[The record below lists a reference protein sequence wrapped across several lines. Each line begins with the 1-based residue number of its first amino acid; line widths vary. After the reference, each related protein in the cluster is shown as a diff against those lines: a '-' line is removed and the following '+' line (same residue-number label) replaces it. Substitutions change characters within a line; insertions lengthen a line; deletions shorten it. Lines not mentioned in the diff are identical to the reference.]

1 MRQRRIVLILAMAVI
16 AAAVAGFS
24 TLRFLSTRPATAV
37 MAPAARKASVVLAV
51 RDLPAGHPVTAQDVR
66 TVEWP
71 AELVPA
77 GYHSQ
82 PADVVG
88 RGLMAAVRTNEP
100 LLASK
105 LAEPGSGAGL
115 PIVIPEGRRAM
126 SIPVDQVVGVAG
138 FVIPGTRVDVLLTI
152 QPPNQNEMVTQIILQ
167 NLTVLTAGQLTTRN
181 DAGDPMTTNVV
192 TLLVSPQEAE
202 RLSLA
207 TSQGR
212 IQLALRNML
221 DVDDAITSGVR
232 VTGLLNSDARRPAT
246 TATRPAP
253 PPAPRPEPAV
263 VEVYKGG
270 TRSIQRF

>member
-1 MRQRRIVLILAMAVI
+1 MRERRIVLILVLAVV

-24 TLRFLSTRPATAV
+24 TLRYLSTAPVTAV
-37 MAPAARKASVVLAV
+37 TPPSARRASVVLAS
-51 RDLPAGHPVTAQDVR
+51 RDLPVGHPVTAEDVR

-71 AELVPA
+71 ADLVPS
-77 GYHSQ
+77 GYYSQ
-82 PADVVG
+82 TADVVG
-88 RGLMAAVRTNEP
+88 RGLIVGVRANEP

-115 PIVIPEGRRAM
+115 PIMIPEGYRAM
-126 SIPVDQVVGVAG
+126 SIGVDQVVGVAG

-152 QPPNQNEMVTQIILQ
+152 QPPGQSETVTQIILQ
-167 NLTVLTAGQLTTRN
+167 NLTVLTAGQVTQRN
-181 DAGDPMTTNVV
+181 DAGDPITVNVV
-192 TLLVSPQEAE
+192 TMMVTPQEAE

-221 DVDDAITSGVR
+221 DIQDATTTGIR
-232 VTGLLNSDARRPAT
+232 VSGLLTTQQRRSTPVARPSG
-246 TATRPAP
+246 TATQREAP
-253 PPAPRPEPAV
+253 ST
-263 VEVYKGG
+263 VEMYKGG